1 MDRALLLDL
10 VVLLA
15 VIVGA
20 PYLGIRAF
28 RLVREDHGAR

>member
-1 MDRALLLDL
+1 MDRALLVDL
-10 VVLLA
+10 LVLLP
-15 VIVGA
+15 VMVGA